1 MPAGKSWW
9 GRGSERAFSRFSP
22 PVSVDVMGKSFFPSL
37 AGVLVAT
44 ALWLGLSVPP
54 AQAGLGDCSQPLSSG
69 PVPVSTDCLFI
80 LNAAVSLASCS
91 PACICA
97 PSGEL
102 PISATDALVC
112 LRRAV
117 GQVIPLNCPC
127 GSGSTSTTSST
138 RLETTT
144 TLFATTTTLSPDSLM
159 MSIEVGR
166 AAGICEAPR

>member
-1 MPAGKSWW
+1 MPVAKSR
-9 GRGSERAFSRFSP
+9 GRGAGDVFSRLLA
-22 PVSVDVMGKSFFPSL
+22 PVSVGVMGKSFSPRL
-37 AGVLVAT
+37 LRVLVAT
-44 ALWLGLSVPP
+44 APWLCLAVAP
-54 AQAGLGDCSQPLSSG
+54 AEAGLGDCSQPLSSG
-69 PVPVSTDCLFI
+69 PAPVSTDCLFI